1 MELVI
6 FSLYIISCASLAALI
21 ASTKGRDV
29 LAFSVVG
36 GLLGLIGVLIAAC
49 VADKSETPS

>member
-29 LAFSVVG
+29 LAFATIG

-49 VADKSETPS
+49 AADKSETSS